1 MTNATDRAPAKE
13 PVLSRID
20 AVVDAILAGILA
32 ATTLIL
38 IAGVFFRYVLNDS
51 LAWTDEIGGNML
63 GWISFLG
70 AYSCFRKRLH
80 LDFDMVLHHLSPKT
94 RRWVQ
99 FASYLLVLIFVLAMA
114 WMSWV
119 VVDRVGGSYISSVD
133 IPRGV
138 FLAVLPVSFALMAL
152 AIARILLNL
161 LKGRGDY

>member
-1 MTNATDRAPAKE
+1 MTGDSDRGPAKE
-13 PVLSRID
+13 PILRRID
-20 AVVDAILAGILA
+20 TVVDAVLAGILA
-32 ATTLIL
+32 VTTIIL

-51 LAWTDEIGGNML
+51 LAWTDEIGGNLL

-80 LDFDMVLHHLSPKT
+80 LDFDMVLHHMSPQT

-99 FASYLLVLIFVLAMA
+99 FASYLLVLLFVLAMA

-119 VVDRVGGSYISSVD
+119 VVNRVGGSYISSVD

-138 FLAVLPVSFALMAL
+138 FLAVLPISFVLMAL

-161 LKGRGDY
+161 LKGRGD